1 MEKTFRE
8 VIADIK
14 EGEVWVNDTAP
25 ISFIKLRPGGILDF
39 NKNVGINLNVKDG
52 ELIQG
57 VIDLYGEPSI
67 KSLAYIGPHFEYVVN
82 YTWNCKLKNKVAT
95 LTCRVKQGFNV
106 ITRHEYTEVY
116 SK

>member
-1 MEKTFRE
+1 MAKKRN
-8 VIADIK
+8 VSDIF
-14 EGEVWVNDTAP
+14 
-25 ISFIKLRPGGILDF
+25 SFKF
-39 NKNVGINLNVKDG
+39 VEENVKDG

-57 VIDLYGEPSI
+57 VIDIYGDPSI

>member
-1 MEKTFRE
+1 MAKKRN
-8 VIADIK
+8 VSDIF
-14 EGEVWVNDTAP
+14 
-25 ISFIKLRPGGILDF
+25 SFKF
-39 NKNVGINLNVKDG
+39 VEENVKDG
-52 ELIQG
+52 ELIQE
-57 VIDLYGEPSI
+57 VLNLYGEPSM
-67 KSLAYIGPHFEYVVN
+67 KSLAYIGPQFEYVMN